1 MTHSQDQRQQS
12 HIYAKEARVT
22 LIRERKAYE
31 IDAALAQHKPDQDPR
46 LVPGDSV
53 QVPRSP
59 F

>member
-1 MTHSQDQRQQS
+1 
-12 HIYAKEARVT
+12 VT
-22 LIRERKAYE
+22 LVRDRTAYT
-31 IDAALAQHKPDQDPR
+31 IDAELALRRPEQDPR